1 MESVSTT
8 TDSEAN
14 FTCYFAATKAM
25 EYAAQKRAFTDDDA
39 SEDSESVDA
48 STGGAGIYPSLPS
61 LGMQSYIPLTS
72 L

>member
-1 MESVSTT
+1 
-8 TDSEAN
+8 
-14 FTCYFAATKAM
+14 M